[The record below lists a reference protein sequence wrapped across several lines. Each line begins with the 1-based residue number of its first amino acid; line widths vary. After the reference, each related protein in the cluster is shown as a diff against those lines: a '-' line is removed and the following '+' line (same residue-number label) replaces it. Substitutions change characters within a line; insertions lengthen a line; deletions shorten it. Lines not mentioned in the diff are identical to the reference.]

1 MTTIDLARSRAN
13 YARLR
18 VPDWL
23 PDRLTVPM
31 SAQAH
36 AMVENAASALVTY
49 RFACRAVCV
58 ILTDGTK
65 HVGWVADLHVVR
77 DADPDGEASHGAVL
91 IETEGDVATVIDLA
105 SIWQIEECKSL
116 ADRI

>member
-1 MTTIDLARSRAN
+1 MTAVDLARSRAN

-23 PDRLTVPM
+23 LDRLTVPM
-31 SAQAH
+31 SVH
-36 AMVENAASALVTY
+36 GHTMVEDAASALIAY
-49 RFACRAVCV
+49 RFANRAVRIV
-58 ILTDGTK
+58 LASGAK

-77 DADPDGEASHGAVL
+77 DPDPDGEASHGAVL
-91 IETEGDVATVIDLA
+91 IETVGDEVIVDLTHVR
-105 SIWQIEECKSL
+105 QIEECATL